1 MRLII
6 YRKQEFPSE
15 DLIFPA
21 CRVSK
26 RYCQLNQ
33 KKTFNIGDL
42 KELQRKG
49 YDFKYKIKD
58 WKNLQVIP
66 VKGN

>member
-1 MRLII
+1 MRLLI
-6 YRKQEFPSE
+6 YRNRDFPSY

-21 CRVSK
+21 CKSSK
-26 RYCQLNQ
+26 RYCALKHKETINLE
-33 KKTFNIGDL
+33 DL
-42 KELQRKG
+42 KELERKG
-49 YDFKYKIKD
+49 YEFKYKIKD